1 MYRFSNKSLYFNRIG
16 VFFSFFNAVH
26 VENDGKDEED
36 MSLDSGD
43 EASQIEICNDASE
56 YDTRLET
63 LQTETKSSRG
73 VDAKESCVSELSPEA
88 RRSLMDKS
96 SKIDM
101 EEIKPITPLST
112 THSAEGEKHNSVQ
125 RAPFN
130 TRQNQEGGSYFP
142 SPYSQ
147 RRDKEKSSLPGGWDK
162 NCDSSRP
169 YSKRK

>member
-1 MYRFSNKSLYFNRIG
+1 
-16 VFFSFFNAVH
+16 
-26 VENDGKDEED
+26 

-130 TRQNQEGGSYFP
+130 NFQVYSRQLNMSHQFSHFNVLTHQTFLGAAYPHSTRQNQEGGSYFP